1 MARIATVGW
10 LKRLRFMSA
19 FQNNAGNQTP
29 RNGARQGITYALGL
43 SVLLFLFG
51 LLQEVNAQS
60 FALTPGEIDA
70 LRTRISQCW
79 KPPAGVSPA
88 TRDYVVLRIL
98 LKPDGSLAGSPVLV
112 EDSSSTF
119 RPALADSAIQALM
132 TCQPFTMLNPEHYEQ
147 WKDLELKFDPHEL
160 LGR

>member
-1 MARIATVGW
+1 
-10 LKRLRFMSA
+10 MSA

-29 RNGARQGITYALGL
+29 RNGARQGITYALGV

-60 FALTPGEIDA
+60 FVLTPGEIDA

-112 EDSSSTF
+112 EDTSSTF

>member
-1 MARIATVGW
+1 
-10 LKRLRFMSA
+10 MSA

-29 RNGARQGITYALGL
+29 RNGARRGITYALGL

-60 FALTPGEIDA
+60 FALTPSEIDA

-79 KPPAGVSPA
+79 KPPAGVTPA

-112 EDSSSTF
+112 EDTSTTF
-119 RPALADSAIQALM
+119 RPALADSAVQALM